1 MNKICKKCKIL
12 KEFSDFYV
20 NRLYKDGHANECKD
34 CRRSYSKEYREN
46 NVDLI
51 KNHREN
57 NKGKY
62 KETSK
67 LSSKKWRENNKEKVK
82 KYTTDYNTLNS
93 DKRKKQR
100 DLNKEYMK
108 EYLSKYYKE
117 NKDRLRENNTI
128 YKKNK
133 LINDPLFKLTSN
145 IRTLISNSIKRNRFS
160 KNKKTCEILGCSF
173 EEFKSYLESKFEP
186 WMNWENRGLYNGEL
200 NYGWDIDH
208 IIPISSAKSEE
219 EIIKLSHYTNLQ
231 PLCSKINRNIKNNI
245 YNYEVY

>member
-1 MNKICKKCKIL
+1 MNKTCKKCNIL

-20 NRLYKDGHANECKD
+20 NKLCKDGYTNECKD
-34 CRRSYSKEYREN
+34 CTRKE
-46 NVDLI
+46 
-51 KNHREN
+51 K
-57 NKGKY
+57 
-62 KETSK
+62 SK
-67 LSSKKWRENNKEKVK
+67 LASKKWRENNKENAKN
-82 KYTTDYNTLNS
+82 YNIEYNKLNS
-93 DKRKKQR
+93 EKRKKQR
-100 DLNKEYMK
+100 DSNKEVMK
-108 EYLSKYYKE
+108 EYLSNYYIE
-117 NKDRLRENNTI
+117 NKERLRKNNTI

-145 IRTLISNSIKRNRFS
+145 IRTLISNSIKRNGFS
-160 KNKKTCEILGCSF
+160 KNKKTSDILGCSF
-173 EEFKSYLESKFEP
+173 DEFKLYLESKFEF

-208 IIPISSAKSEE
+208 IIPISSAKNEE